1 MSNSV
6 ANPDRPVNR
15 NRQRQMANYQAE
27 HFSWSCTDAGVATIT
42 LNRPE
47 RKNPLTFDSYAELR
61 DLFRALS
68 YADDV
73 KTVIITGA
81 GGNFSSGG
89 DVHEIIGPLVGMTM
103 PDLLEFTRMTG
114 DLVLAMRK
122 CPQPIIASIEGICA
136 GAGAIMA
143 LSSDF
148 RLASPT
154 AKTAFLFVRVGLA
167 GCDMAACT
175 MLPRLVGQGRA
186 SDLLFTGRSLG
197 AEEGLSWGFYN
208 RVHDTDSILAE
219 AGKLAQSIA
228 QGPSFAHAMTK
239 NMLHQEWSMSVE
251 QALEAEAQ
259 AQAICMQT
267 QDFSRAYE
275 AFAAKQSPQF
285 KGN

>member
-1 MSNSV
+1 MSLTMSDPN
-6 ANPDRPVNR
+6 RPVNR
-15 NRQRQMANYQAE
+15 NRERHLSSYQAKHFDWQCDE
-27 HFSWSCTDAGVATIT
+27 HGVATIT
-42 LNRPE
+42 LNRPD

-61 DLFRALS
+61 DLFQSLR

-73 KTVIITGA
+73 RAVIMTGS

-89 DVHEIIGPLVGMTM
+89 DVHEIIGPLVGMKM
-103 PDLLEFTRMTG
+103 PELLEFTRMTG
-114 DLVLAMRK
+114 DLVLAMRQ
-122 CPQPIIASIEGICA
+122 CPQPIIAAIDGICA
-136 GAGAIMA
+136 GAGAIIA

-148 RLASPT
+148 RLATPS

-197 AEEGLSWGFYN
+197 AEEGYNWGFYN
-208 RVHDTDSILAE
+208 RIHEAE
-219 AGKLAQSIA
+219 ALLAQAVKLARTLA
-228 QGPSFAHAMTK
+228 NGPSFAHAMTK
-239 NMLHQEWSMSVE
+239 NMLHQEWSMTVE

-267 QDFSRAYE
+267 EDFRRAYE
-275 AFAAKQSPQF
+275 AFSAKQAPEF